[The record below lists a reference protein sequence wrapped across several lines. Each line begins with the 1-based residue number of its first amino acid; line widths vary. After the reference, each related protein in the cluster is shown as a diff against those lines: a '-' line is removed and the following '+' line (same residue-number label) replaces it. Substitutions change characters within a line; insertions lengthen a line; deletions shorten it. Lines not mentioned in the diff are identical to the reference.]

1 MLLSK
6 ELYITCIIDK
16 DILYK
21 LYSEDYTQDI
31 SKTQYQKKIYKVNWF
46 LINYSMQEE
55 YKFEVDQSK
64 KKNKD
69 QIYILDIKSS
79 FRTDLESRKKA
90 LRPVWIRVRRCFVV
104 HA

>member
-1 MLLSK
+1 MLLTK
-6 ELYITCIIDK
+6 TLYITSMINK
-16 DILYK
+16 YILYK

-64 KKNKD
+64 KKIK
-69 QIYILDIKSS
+69 IKFTYLILNLL
-79 FRTDLESRKKA
+79 LELIWSHGRKLYVLFELGLDDA
-90 LRPVWIRVRRCFVV
+90 L
-104 HA
+104 

>member
-6 ELYITCIIDK
+6 VLYITCIIDK

-31 SKTQYQKKIYKVNWF
+31 SKTQYQKKIYKLNWF

-64 KKNKD
+64 KKIK
-69 QIYILDIKSS
+69 IKFTYLILNLL
-79 FRTDLESRKKA
+79 LELIWSHGRKLYVLFELGLDDA
-90 LRPVWIRVRRCFVV
+90 L
-104 HA
+104 

>member
-1 MLLSK
+1 
-6 ELYITCIIDK
+6 
-16 DILYK
+16 
-21 LYSEDYTQDI
+21 
-31 SKTQYQKKIYKVNWF
+31 
-46 LINYSMQEE
+46 MQEE

-90 LRPVWIRVRRCFVV
+90 LRPV
-104 HA
+104 